1 MRSEMA
7 KLINTNCD
15 ELLGIWRRMG
25 MTTQFQ
31 LESRLPVILGWV
43 SDLMVD
49 MVRGEAIEE
58 MALSDSVTN
67 KLAAAR
73 QLHSEL
79 LAELSVATAGAER
92 AAMTAELTNL
102 TPDRIIDEQ
111 CGLIQREQ
119 LLNQFTG
126 KLHTMRL
133 RLALLCTIA
142 QMRTLWRRLQIDSP
156 DAGRQYWE
164 SLAASQAPTH
174 DTLRR
179 MEAELSRLRQLVVPK
194 LRECIADCRREIIE
208 LCDRC
213 LAAPSELDQLRPLLD
228 SQDWTEELLDR
239 HEAEA
244 ARLRQRFDRHSDFYT
259 CVADWQ
265 AGWNSLQTL
274 LQRLKDPAVLNNR
287 GGVLLRL
294 EREKKRAQT
303 VLTAKEAELVN
314 LAASAAGQSSPLTVR
329 GQAVED
335 FLSTEKHRAQAE
347 KENEAK
353 RRMEKHETT
362 LRRELQF
369 GSKPASP
376 LQRRVIHNS
385 SRMVCKTPATPASA
399 MKSTPIGKTSAN
411 YSAASAAKSVGRPH
425 LLRTP
430 AAHAG
435 GSAFKKLT
443 PSKIGCT
450 GGRVD
455 KLKSGKS
462 SAAQATAQKLLRRS
476 LKRYQQVAQQQDG
489 GSVLKDLPEK
499 AIQHQ
504 QHHHYNPLFQ
514 PHDVSISSSYSAF
527 QSGVGFRS
535 SSVLPPSAVSAAAGG
550 PISSGGNFKGPRS
563 QCDSGLSSL
572 ANQQY

>member
-1 MRSEMA
+1 RQKMRSEMA

-208 LCDRC
+208 LCDHC

-259 CVADWQ
+259 CIADWQ

-385 SRMVCKTPATPASA
+385 SRMVCK
-399 MKSTPIGKTSAN
+399 
-411 YSAASAAKSVGRPH
+411 
-425 LLRTP
+425 
-430 AAHAG
+430 
-435 GSAFKKLT
+435 
-443 PSKIGCT
+443 SKIGCT

-455 KLKSGKS
+455 K
-462 SAAQATAQKLLRRS
+462 KLLRRS

-535 SSVLPPSAVSAAAGG
+535 SSVLPPSAVAAAAGG